1 MVTKKWLRLAAPAA
15 LLALGATAC
24 SSGNGAKLDAW
35 AKTVCGGLQ
44 APVQQSNTALAD
56 TGAVR
61 TGETPK
67 ALQARL
73 AADFGSLATANTGI
87 AQAVQQAGAPA
98 TDNGAQTQADAVTE
112 LNQAAGG
119 YTKVQQTVQSL
130 PSGDQAKFAAGLK
143 GVSDQVQQLAELS
156 TAALQKLQTGDLGT
170 ALAKQPGCKSVSATA
185 GATSAT
191 SAGAATGGASSA
203 ASASPSGSAA
213 AGASAG
219 AKASASASASK
230 SASKSASTSA
240 SSSTEPSA
248 SASAH

>member
-15 LLALGATAC
+15 LIALGATAC

-44 APVQQSNTALAD
+44 APVQQSNTARAD

-61 TGETPK
+61 SGESPK

-73 AADFGSLATANTGI
+73 AADFGTLAGANTSI

-119 YTKVQQTVQSL
+119 YTKVQQTIQAL

-156 TAALQKLQTGDLGT
+156 TAALQKLQTGDMGT
-170 ALAKQPGCKSVSATA
+170 ALAKQPGCKSVST
-185 GATSAT
+185 TSAVGG
-191 SAGAATGGASSA
+191 AGTATGSATDGTSSI
-203 ASASPSGSAA
+203 P
-213 AGASAG
+213 
-219 AKASASASASK
+219 
-230 SASKSASTSA
+230 SASTSA
-240 SSSTEPSA
+240 SASTATSA
-248 SASAH
+248 SASVNPSTSVKPSASGSAH

>member
-15 LLALGATAC
+15 LIALGATAC

-44 APVQQSNTALAD
+44 APVQQSNTARAD

-61 TGETPK
+61 SGESPK

-73 AADFGSLATANTGI
+73 AADFGTLAAANTSI

-119 YTKVQQTVQSL
+119 YTKVQQTIQAL

-156 TAALQKLQTGDLGT
+156 TAALQKLQTGDMGT
-170 ALAKQPGCKSVSATA
+170 ALAKQPGCKSVSTTA
-185 GATSAT
+185 
-191 SAGAATGGASSA
+191 AATGTATDGTSSIP
-203 ASASPSGSAA
+203 SAGS
-213 AGASAG
+213 GASAG
-219 AKASASASASK
+219 T
-230 SASKSASTSA
+230 SASTSA
-240 SSSTEPSA
+240 SASTSTSTSVKPSTSAKPSA
-248 SASAH
+248 SGSAH

>member
-15 LLALGATAC
+15 LIALGATAC

-44 APVQQSNTALAD
+44 TPVQQSNTALAD
-56 TGAVR
+56 TGAVKS
-61 TGETPK
+61 GESPK

-73 AADFGSLATANTGI
+73 VTDFGSLATANTKI
-87 AQAVQQAGAPA
+87 SQAVQQAGAPA
-98 TDNGAQTQADAVTE
+98 TDNGAQTQADALTE

-119 YTKVQQTVQSL
+119 YTKVQKTVQGL

-156 TAALQKLQTGDLGT
+156 TSALEKLQTGDMGT
-170 ALAKQPGCKSVSATA
+170 ALAKQPGCKSVSTTA
-185 GATSAT
+185 GST
-191 SAGAATGGASSA
+191 ATGGASSI
-203 ASASPSGSAA
+203 SSPTPSGSTA
-213 AGASAG
+213 AGAGASSARAG
-219 AKASASASASK
+219 TSASASASK
-230 SASKSASTSA
+230 SAASSASKSAD
-240 SSSTEPSA
+240 PSA

>member
-1 MVTKKWLRLAAPAA
+1 VVTKKWLRLAAPAA
-15 LLALGATAC
+15 LIALGATGC

-35 AKTVCGGLQ
+35 AKTVCGGLLT
-44 APVQQSNTALAD
+44 PVQQSNTARAD

-61 TGETPK
+61 SGESPK

-73 AADFGSLATANTGI
+73 AADFGSLATANTKI
-87 AQAVQQAGAPA
+87 AQVVQQAGAPS

-119 YTKVQQTVQSL
+119 YTKVQQTVQAL

-156 TAALQKLQTGDLGT
+156 TSALQKLQAGDMGT

-185 GATSAT
+185 AATDAGTAT
-191 SAGAATGGASSA
+191 GTATGGASSIPSAGTSAA
-203 ASASPSGSAA
+203 ASAA
-213 AGASAG
+213 
-219 AKASASASASK
+219 
-230 SASKSASTSA
+230 ASTSA
-240 SSSTEPSA
+240 STSVQPSA
-248 SASAH
+248 SGSAH

>member
-1 MVTKKWLRLAAPAA
+1 MTKKWLRLAAPAA

-56 TGAVR
+56 TGAVKS
-61 TGETPK
+61 GETPK

-73 AADFGSLATANTGI
+73 ASDFGSLATANTGI

-191 SAGAATGGASSA
+191 SAGAGTATGGASST

-219 AKASASASASK
+219 AKASSSASASK
-230 SASKSASTSA
+230 SASASA
-240 SSSTEPSA
+240 SSSAEPSA

>member
-15 LLALGATAC
+15 LLALGVTAC

-44 APVQQSNTALAD
+44 DPVQQSNTALAD

-67 ALQARL
+67 ALQTRL
-73 AADFGSLATANTGI
+73 TADFGSLATANTRI

-156 TAALQKLQTGDLGT
+156 TAALQKLQTGEMGT
-170 ALAKQPGCKSVSATA
+170 ALAKQPGCKSVSAT
-185 GATSAT
+185 GVST
-191 SAGAATGGASSA
+191 ATGGASSISPA
-203 ASASPSGSAA
+203 TPSGSAMA
-213 AGASAG
+213 GSGASSS
-219 AKASASASASK
+219 AKPGTSASAPK
-230 SASKSASTSA
+230 SASASASTSA
-240 SSSTEPSA
+240 SSSAEPSA
-248 SASAH
+248 SGSAH

>member
-15 LLALGATAC
+15 LLALGVTAC

-44 APVQQSNTALAD
+44 DPVQQSNTALAD
-56 TGAVR
+56 TGAVK

-67 ALQARL
+67 ALQTRL
-73 AADFGSLATANTGI
+73 TADFGSLATANTRI

-156 TAALQKLQTGDLGT
+156 TAALQKLQTGEMGT
-170 ALAKQPGCKSVSATA
+170 ALAKQPGCKSVSAT
-185 GATSAT
+185 
-191 SAGAATGGASSA
+191 GAASGGASSI
-203 ASASPSGSAA
+203 SPTTPSDSAA
-213 AGASAG
+213 AGSGASSS
-219 AKASASASASK
+219 AKPGTSASASK
-230 SASKSASTSA
+230 SASSSA
-240 SSSTEPSA
+240 EPSA
-248 SASAH
+248 SGSAH